1 MDKLIKYDPLLF
13 KCPKGPVTKNTN
25 VTFFISVDETVCPNE
40 VLFMVRGDNDWE
52 YAYIPMQKVQNGYQ
66 VEHNFE
72 NFGHFW
78 YNFKLNYND
87 FSKYL
92 SKTFDNFSVVLDSK
106 GEDFFQ
112 LVTEE
117 EYSCSHLYS
126 PSHAVKHIII
136 KSAHKTNTKNFF
148 ILVTS

>member
-25 VTFFISVDETVCPNE
+25 VTFFISIDETVCPNE

-78 YNFKLNYND
+78 YNFKLIFDDYSL
-87 FSKYL
+87 FV
-92 SKTFDNFSVVLDSK
+92 SKTFDCFSYVSGEK

-112 LVTEE
+112 SVLNKPYT
-117 EYSCSHLYS
+117 C
-126 PSHAVKHIII
+126 
-136 KSAHKTNTKNFF
+136 TNSLQGGLIYQIYVDRF
-148 ILVTS
+148 